1 MIGYIGSRVAQGLVL
16 LLLVSAVIFVVI
28 HSAPGGPALLN
39 QPDTDPAVAKEL
51 AQQLGLND
59 PIPIQYGRWLANV
72 LRGSLGKSYQHNLPT
87 SALILERVPKTLL
100 LSGVALVLAFVLA
113 VPLGVVSAVY
123 RHSLVDA
130 LTTVTAFFG
139 VSVPIFW
146 LGIMLIILFSVQF
159 GWLPSSGMLTVGLPF
174 SLPDLLRH
182 LIMPALVLSTF
193 PLAQLT
199 RYVRSSVLE
208 VLTQDYIRTARSKG
222 LAEWR
227 LLSRHALRNAL
238 VPVVTVLGV
247 LTPQLLSGAVVTETL
262 FAWPGL
268 GRLAV
273 DSAITRD
280 YPVILGVTLLASVL
294 VVASNLMTD
303 LTYGVL
309 DPRITLR

>member
-174 SLPDLLRH
+174 SLADLLRH

>member
-174 SLPDLLRH
+174 SLADLLRH

-294 VVASNLMTD
+294 VVVSNLMTD